1 MPHPGEEPIA
11 AAQSPFSAPIATKD
25 LPSGAALIK
34 KFRHSSNKDLT
45 SADGIP
51 VGSKR
56 AGMADLAGANRT
68 DGPHHGQADVPAR
81 SSACLPRTAP
91 PNRRANRQSEQVAI
105 RRSSPGD

>member
-1 MPHPGEEPIA
+1 MA
-11 AAQSPFSAPIATKD
+11 AAQSPFWAAIAVKD
-25 LPSGAALIK
+25 LPSGTAVVNN
-34 KFRHSSNKDLT
+34 FRRSSNKDLT

-68 DGPHHGQADVPAR
+68 DGPHHGQADVRAR
-81 SSACLPRTAP
+81 SSACLPRTEP